1 MTGPVPGDLSGR
13 ELGDYILT
21 RPLGHG
27 GMGVVY
33 EGQDLALRR
42 KVAIKVLAPQLLDD
56 RRARQRF
63 QREIVHAA
71 AIEHPHVVPVYAAG
85 YEDGMFFLVL
95 RLIDGPD
102 MAAEL
107 RRIGRFPE
115 TRALRLLGQVASA
128 LWAVH
133 RRDMVHRDIKPHNVL
148 IGCSGESDE
157 HALLTDFGI
166 AKALS
171 DTSSLT
177 GVGAI
182 GTPAYMA
189 PEVCQGYPATPLSDQ
204 YSLACMAFE
213 LLAGEAP
220 FTDAGDDLCEA
231 HVRVDPPD
239 LCAKIPG
246 ISEPLAKAIGR
257 GLSKSPEHRFLDVRD
272 LMAIDS
278 RSRDSFEQAIAIT
291 DLISRRG
298 TEDAAAELAL
308 EPGLSDETIAT
319 FTDNTALTVARLRRR
334 AARAALVG
342 GGHHSQ
348 ARREDGTRAKRP
360 SD

>member
-1 MTGPVPGDLSGR
+1 VTESDLAGR

-21 RPLGHG
+21 RALGHG

-33 EGQDLALRR
+33 EGEDLALRR
-42 KVAIKVLAPQLLDD
+42 KVAIKVLAPRLLDD
-56 RRARQRF
+56 GRARQRF
-63 QREIVHAA
+63 QQEIAHAA

-85 YEDGMFFLVL
+85 YEEGIFFLVL
-95 RLIDGPD
+95 RLIEGPD

-107 RRIGRFPE
+107 RGVGRFPE
-115 TRALRLLGQVASA
+115 ARALRLLGQVASA

-148 IGCSGESDE
+148 IGCSGEPDE

-171 DTSSLT
+171 ETRSLT
-177 GVGAI
+177 GVGPI

-213 LLAGEAP
+213 LLAGQAP
-220 FTDAGDDLCEA
+220 FADAGDDLREA
-231 HVRVDPPD
+231 HVSANPPD
-239 LCAKIPG
+239 LRASARG
-246 ISEPLAKAIGR
+246 VSEPLARAIHR
-257 GLSKSPEHRFLDVRD
+257 GLAKDPEQRFPDMRALV
-272 LMAIDS
+272 AIDS
-278 RSRDSFEQAIAIT
+278 RSRESFDRAIAVSDLVSSHSREQA
-291 DLISRRG
+291 
-298 TEDAAAELAL
+298 AAALAS

-319 FTDNTALTVARLRRR
+319 FTDSTTHTVSRLRRR
-334 AARAALVG
+334 SARAALG
-342 GGHHSQ
+342 GSHRSQ
-348 ARREDGTRAKRP
+348 PRRDDGTSPKGRP
-360 SD
+360 S